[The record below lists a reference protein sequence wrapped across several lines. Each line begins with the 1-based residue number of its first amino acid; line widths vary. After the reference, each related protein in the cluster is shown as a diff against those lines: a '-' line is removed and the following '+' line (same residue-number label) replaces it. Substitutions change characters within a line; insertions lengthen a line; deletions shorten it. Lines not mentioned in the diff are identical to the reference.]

1 MIKSAKKALRAIL
14 GEADVT
20 DEELHTAMCAVEGLL
35 NSRPITYVSADPHDL
50 TPLTPNHFII
60 GQLGGQFAAEAVDVE
75 EYVKPAKR
83 WRRVQQLISQFWKR
97 WIKEFLPSLNIR
109 NKWFHQKRNLKV
121 GDVVLVVEAN
131 AKRGDWPLG
140 RITEVRP
147 GADGLVRVVKV
158 KVGKTIY
165 KRPVHRLC
173 PLEIDGGE
181 E

>member
-1 MIKSAKKALRAIL
+1 M
-14 GEADVT
+14 
-20 DEELHTAMCAVEGLL
+20 
-35 NSRPITYVSADPHDL
+35 
-50 TPLTPNHFII
+50 
-60 GQLGGQFAAEAVDVE
+60 
-75 EYVKPAKR
+75 
-83 WRRVQQLISQFWKR
+83 
-97 WIKEFLPSLNIR
+97 
-109 NKWFHQKRNLKV
+109 
-121 GDVVLVVEAN
+121 VLVDEAN